1 MRLLLLLLTATI
13 PVFATPK
20 LESVSSIPS
29 STPDSLNDTAG
40 SFGSGAAYDPDS
52 KTLYLT
58 TDRGPGDGAVVFSP
72 RLYAIPIPPY
82 EKNFTSPSN
91 PISPPTPTKIPT
103 ASRSSAL
110 FPTPLIPNHE

>member
-29 STPDSLNDTAG
+29 SAPDSLNDTAG
-40 SFGSGAAYDPDS
+40 SFGSGAAYDPYS

-58 TDRGPGDGAVVFSP
+58 TDRGPGDGEGVGGGGGDGADGFEVRGGEDGNSCCEE
-72 RLYAIPIPPY
+72 
-82 EKNFTSPSN
+82 EK
-91 PISPPTPTKIPT
+91 K
-103 ASRSSAL
+103 
-110 FPTPLIPNHE
+110 